1 MADKAVAVLTLV
13 SLLALGVPATRS
25 YADPVADFYRGKTVN
40 VLIGVG
46 VGGEYDLQA
55 RMVAR
60 HLGRHIPGSPTVV
73 PQNMIGAGG
82 INPTFS
88 TRGGNWRFHSKKTQK
103 TRVQSREERGKAG
116 VVKTKWLFTLRSSL
130 TVRRHVLAIRTT
142 N

>member
-1 MADKAVAVLTLV
+1 MT
-13 SLLALGVPATRS
+13 STRS
-25 YADPVADFYRGKTVN
+25 GTIVAAAFLAAGILPAQAQSVADFYRGKTIN

-60 HLGRHIPGSPTVV
+60 HLGKHIPGSPTVV

-142 N
+142 D